1 MHIGGYIVNTLTVIF
16 GSLFGLFVGSRIN
29 DTIKKIILSGL
40 GLSTILIGIQ
50 MISTARN
57 VIMIVGSLLLGGIL
71 GQLIGIEE
79 WLESIGEKIKMRIEH
94 RGGDKFSGGTG
105 TFVLGFV
112 TASVLFCT
120 GPMTIVGSLQDGF
133 SGQGE
138 LIYIKSLLDGVAAMA
153 LTASWGIGVIFSA
166 VTVLVIQG
174 LLTYAGVWMGGAL
187 EQAIVDQISATGGA
201 MMLGI
206 AVNLLDMGRIKVG
219 NFMPALL
226 IVALLAW
233 WLL

>member
-1 MHIGGYIVNTLTVIF
+1 MHIWGYIVNTLTVIL
-16 GSLFGLFVGSRIN
+16 GSLLGLFIGSKLSES
-29 DTIKKIILSGL
+29 IKKIILSGL
-40 GLSTILIGIQ
+40 GLSTILIGVQ
-50 MISTARN
+50 MTSSARN
-57 VIMIVGSLLLGGIL
+57 ILMIVGSLLLGGII

-79 WLESIGEKIKMRIEH
+79 WLENIGGKIKAKFEQRA
-94 RGGDKFSGGTG
+94 GDRLSGNTG

-112 TASVLFCT
+112 TASILFCA

-133 SGQGE
+133 AKQGE

-153 LTASWGIGVIFSA
+153 LTASLGIGVIFSA
-166 VTVLVIQG
+166 LTVLIIQG
-174 LLTYAGVWMGGAL
+174 LLTYAGIWMGSAL
-187 EQAIVDQISATGGA
+187 AQNIVDQIGATGGA

-206 AVNLLDMGRIKVG
+206 AFNLLSMGKIKVG

-226 IVALLAW
+226 IVAILAW